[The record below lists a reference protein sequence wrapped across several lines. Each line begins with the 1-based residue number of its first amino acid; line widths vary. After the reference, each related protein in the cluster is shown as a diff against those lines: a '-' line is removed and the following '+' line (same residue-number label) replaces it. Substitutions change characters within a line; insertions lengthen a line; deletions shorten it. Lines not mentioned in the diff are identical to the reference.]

1 MSGVKIKKPKLRAP
15 NLDEAAPAQRTWPR
29 ARLIDSDPAA
39 RDLMIRRQQGLC
51 ERDCS
56 ARQVFGDLRRSG

>member
-15 NLDEAAPAQRTWPR
+15 NLDEAAQRTWRR